1 MRSRGSVRS
10 RATGFVA
17 AVLVLLSS
25 VAFVVPDGKAVVTG
39 GVVPCSGLDLPNG
52 PHYAAGLVTVLRG
65 KVTWIS
71 TDQGNIANVFPSG
84 VVAQQSV
91 GTNAM
96 YRFVLEPGQ
105 YVLQAGYGYASVTL
119 QPGDDLRIDIPDMC
133 I

>member
-1 MRSRGSVRS
+1 
-10 RATGFVA
+10 
-17 AVLVLLSS
+17 VLVLLSS
-25 VAFVVPDGKAVVTG
+25 VAFVLPDGKAVVTG
-39 GVVPCSGLDLPNG
+39 GVVPCSGLELPNG
-52 PHYAAGLVTVLRG
+52 PHYAAGFIAVLRG
-65 KVTWIS
+65 KVTWRS
-71 TDQGNIANVFPSG
+71 TDQGNIANIFPSG

-119 QPGDDLRIDIPDMC
+119 QPGDDLRVDIPDMC